1 MYQIFLSVLPY
12 LIIKLRSL
20 YKYKIDY
27 SYIYA
32 PTIEHDRS
40 QTTDRFIN
48 IILEALQ
55 LTS

>member
-48 IILEALQ
+48 IILEA
-55 LTS
+55 